1 MKRDK
6 YGQMI
11 FTEIDLCDLYLKDRT
26 RIIPKSLVNKS
37 IHFDA
42 DLELTNVPVITQYT
56 EIDLSIEEFDIQNQ
70 SRWLMPEEYK
80 NLDIAEW
87 VLSRCETDVER
98 DRVCTELLMF
108 LERNLFTLLQYL
120 VYLVDTMRANNV
132 VWGVGRGSSVSSYV
146 LYLIGVHKIDSIK
159 YELDIAE
166 FLR

>member
-11 FTEIDLCDLYLKDRT
+11 LTEIDLCNLYMKDRT
-26 RIIPKSLVNKS
+26 RIIPKSLVDKQ
-37 IHFDA
+37 IHFSS
-42 DLELTNVPVITQYT
+42 DLELKNIPVLTEYS
-56 EIDLSIEEFDIQNQ
+56 EIDLTIEEFDIQNQ
-70 SRWLMPEEYK
+70 SNWLMPEEYK
-80 NLDIAEW
+80 NLDIAEL
-87 VLSRCETDVER
+87 VLSRCQTDIER
-98 DRVCTELLMF
+98 DRVGQELLMF

-120 VYLVDTMRANNV
+120 VYLVDTMRLNNV

-159 YELDIAE
+159 YDLDIAE